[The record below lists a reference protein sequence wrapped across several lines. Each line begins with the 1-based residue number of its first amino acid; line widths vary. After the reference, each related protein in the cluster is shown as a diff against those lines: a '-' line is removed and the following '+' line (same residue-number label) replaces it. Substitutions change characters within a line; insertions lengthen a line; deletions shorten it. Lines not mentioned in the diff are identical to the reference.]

1 MTKCITTTESQK
13 EYIKSICPTV
23 ETAVIPLSIP
33 SYFKP
38 SIKPKKPL
46 IAIHTR
52 DQRDTLKIIKTFYLQ
67 NPQFKWIT
75 FKDMRGMSRVDFA
88 ETLGESCVSVWVD
101 RISGFGTFPIESMM
115 SNTPVIGSL
124 PILKPDWLT
133 NDNGVW
139 TFDESKIVEV
149 LGNFLKNWLE
159 DSVPTQLYEKI
170 FKITIFRTNK
180 KYFSWFLICLIDTLY
195 TFIKPL

>member
-1 MTKCITTTESQK
+1 
-13 EYIKSICPTV
+13 
-23 ETAVIPLSIP
+23 
-33 SYFKP
+33 
-38 SIKPKKPL
+38 
-46 IAIHTR
+46 
-52 DQRDTLKIIKTFYLQ
+52 
-67 NPQFKWIT
+67 
-75 FKDMRGMSRVDFA
+75 MRGMSRVDFA

-159 DSVPTQLYEKI
+159 DSVPTQLYEKMEE
-170 FKITIFRTNK
+170 TTK
-180 KYFSWFLICLIDTLY
+180 KYSEEKEREAMISYFTELHKTISEDLETSINKLS
-195 TFIKPL
+195 PMGVNS

>member
-1 MTKCITTTESQK
+1 MQK
-13 EYIKSICPTV
+13 
-23 ETAVIPLSIP
+23 
-33 SYFKP
+33 
-38 SIKPKKPL
+38 
-46 IAIHTR
+46 
-52 DQRDTLKIIKTFYLQ
+52 
-67 NPQFKWIT
+67 
-75 FKDMRGMSRVDFA
+75 
-88 ETLGESCVSVWVD
+88 LGESCVSVWVD

-159 DSVPTQLYEKI
+159 DSVPTQLYEKMEE
-170 FKITIFRTNK
+170 TTK
-180 KYFSWFLICLIDTLY
+180 KYSEEKEREAMISYFTELHKTISEDLETSINKLS
-195 TFIKPL
+195 PMGVNS